1 MRTFSFTYPAC
12 QSCAQRVNC
21 DRCEALLRQRLLA
34 LPGITA
40 AELFMAQKWL
50 AVVSSLEEDALL
62 DALEDL
68 GLFLS

>member
-1 MRTFSFTYPAC
+1 
-12 QSCAQRVNC
+12 
-21 DRCEALLRQRLLA
+21 
-34 LPGITA
+34 
-40 AELFMAQKWL
+40 MAQKRL